1 MTVEAPG
8 SASRE
13 IHSFDLP
20 FLIVG
25 RHPEADLRLDHP
37 EVSERHAYVQLVQGR
52 LVFNDL
58 GSRLGIQQAG
68 KRRKIGLLQREPATR
83 IGPYRLRF
91 LNEDGL
97 PSSDSASKGFD
108 SEETELSELAA
119 GFMGK
124 TFETGASTSSAE
136 GLVLSLSHR
145 TSRRSCVEVHG
156 AITLIGSGADCGVR
170 LIDPSVSSHHGSLV
184 QTPEG
189 TWLVDL
195 LGKGGIKLNGRAVN
209 HARLFEGDEAQIGA
223 SAFRVDALPTTLR
236 EASRLGFARS
246 TRKVRLN
253 PQAPTPTPTPS
264 PAAAVSSIVIAPQ
277 PEPLTA
283 PQPQPG
289 PVQAPRPMTV
299 PFVAP
304 VEERPPVNEEV
315 FVAPRPSSSD
325 TAFIAASEP
334 REEVKPATTALD
346 LPPVFGGF
354 PEETVAELR
363 EAVAGVGTGLSVAQ
377 TAEIVERVVSPLIE
391 QLTEMRRQMLDEF
404 HQARVMMF
412 ETIGSL
418 RDEQT
423 AAFNKEIDQLRQ
435 LAEELETHR
444 EVLAQSAETQ
454 AMKADLADRQ
464 PMPIVEEPV
473 AKSLHFRINGAE
485 RERELKPAPAPA
497 PVPVSIPEPELES
510 ASEPEVMIIGASRV
524 VKPSAANNRPPRRPH
539 DEQIH
544 AALCDRITRIKDEHQ
559 TRWQKLLGIFPSAAN
574 GKA

>member
-1 MTVEAPG
+1 
-8 SASRE
+8 
-13 IHSFDLP
+13 
-20 FLIVG
+20 
-25 RHPEADLRLDHP
+25 
-37 EVSERHAYVQLVQGR
+37 
-52 LVFNDL
+52 
-58 GSRLGIQQAG
+58 
-68 KRRKIGLLQREPATR
+68 
-83 IGPYRLRF
+83 
-91 LNEDGL
+91 
-97 PSSDSASKGFD
+97 
-108 SEETELSELAA
+108 
-119 GFMGK
+119 
-124 TFETGASTSSAE
+124 
-136 GLVLSLSHR
+136 
-145 TSRRSCVEVHG
+145 
-156 AITLIGSGADCGVR
+156 
-170 LIDPSVSSHHGSLV
+170 
-184 QTPEG
+184 
-189 TWLVDL
+189 
-195 LGKGGIKLNGRAVN
+195 
-209 HARLFEGDEAQIGA
+209 
-223 SAFRVDALPTTLR
+223 
-236 EASRLGFARS
+236 
-246 TRKVRLN
+246 
-253 PQAPTPTPTPS
+253 
-264 PAAAVSSIVIAPQ
+264 
-277 PEPLTA
+277 
-283 PQPQPG
+283 
-289 PVQAPRPMTV
+289 MTV

-473 AKSLHFRINGAE
+473 AKSLHFRING
-485 RERELKPAPAPA
+485 RFR
-497 PVPVSIPEPELES
+497 S
-510 ASEPEVMIIGASRV
+510 
-524 VKPSAANNRPPRRPH
+524 PSLSRRPS
-539 DEQIH
+539 
-544 AALCDRITRIKDEHQ
+544 RK
-559 TRWQKLLGIFPSAAN
+559 
-574 GKA
+574 

>member
-1 MTVEAPG
+1 
-8 SASRE
+8 
-13 IHSFDLP
+13 
-20 FLIVG
+20 
-25 RHPEADLRLDHP
+25 
-37 EVSERHAYVQLVQGR
+37 
-52 LVFNDL
+52 
-58 GSRLGIQQAG
+58 
-68 KRRKIGLLQREPATR
+68 
-83 IGPYRLRF
+83 
-91 LNEDGL
+91 
-97 PSSDSASKGFD
+97 
-108 SEETELSELAA
+108 
-119 GFMGK
+119 
-124 TFETGASTSSAE
+124 
-136 GLVLSLSHR
+136 
-145 TSRRSCVEVHG
+145 
-156 AITLIGSGADCGVR
+156 
-170 LIDPSVSSHHGSLV
+170 
-184 QTPEG
+184 
-189 TWLVDL
+189 
-195 LGKGGIKLNGRAVN
+195 
-209 HARLFEGDEAQIGA
+209 
-223 SAFRVDALPTTLR
+223 
-236 EASRLGFARS
+236 
-246 TRKVRLN
+246 
-253 PQAPTPTPTPS
+253 
-264 PAAAVSSIVIAPQ
+264 
-277 PEPLTA
+277 
-283 PQPQPG
+283 
-289 PVQAPRPMTV
+289 MTV